1 LSILTYSS
9 HEDKKPVHILN
20 LDSFSKESQERN
32 RGESIVIIPS
42 VFFSSESL
50 ELFVMV
56 HQVTPS
62 DVISLAVFDVRPPKK
77 PIYLFFI
84 VRSYT

>member
-1 LSILTYSS
+1 VVT
-9 HEDKKPVHILN
+9 
-20 LDSFSKESQERN
+20 
-32 RGESIVIIPS
+32 PS
-42 VFFSSESL
+42 VFSSSESL